1 VRGKKGDVGEMK
13 DVEGESQGGKR
24 VVEEEST
31 RVVGQK
37 RTREEEG
44 GVEARGV
51 VNKRVKEMREVRV
64 EQPMPLARAC
74 KSF

>member
-1 VRGKKGDVGEMK
+1 MRGKKGDVGEMK

-24 VVEEEST
+24 MVEEEST

-37 RTREEEG
+37 RTCEEEG
-44 GVEARGV
+44 GVEARGA
-51 VNKRVKEMREVRV
+51 VNKRVKETREVRV